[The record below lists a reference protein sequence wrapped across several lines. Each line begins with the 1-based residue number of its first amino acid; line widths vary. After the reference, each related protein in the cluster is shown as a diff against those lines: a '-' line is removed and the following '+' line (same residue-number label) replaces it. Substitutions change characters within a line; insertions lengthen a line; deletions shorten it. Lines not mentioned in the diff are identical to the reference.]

1 MIDPRGLAPKLPPL
15 KLFIDG
21 KFVPPIEGGT
31 LPVINPATQEKICDA
46 PAASAPDVDAA
57 VKAARR
63 AFTRGPWAKMNP
75 SARGKLIRKLA
86 ELLWERREEF
96 ALVESLNNGKTFK
109 DALRGDVGPGSS
121 TLAYYAEWANK
132 QTGEVLPVDGPFL
145 TYVLREPIGV
155 VGAIVPWNYPTSL
168 ASWKLGPA
176 LATGCTVVLKPSEL
190 TPLTALKLAELSQ
203 EAGFPEG
210 VINVLP
216 GYGDPAGEAIARHP
230 DLDKISFTGSIRTAR
245 RLLHASADTNLKKLS
260 LELGGKSPQ
269 IILPDADLKAAVEAC
284 FWGIFG
290 NKGEICNAG
299 SRVIVHGKV
308 YDDFLDRLTER
319 ARKMVVGDPLDP
331 RTEMGSQISV
341 AQLNTI
347 LGYIRAGKEQGAK
360 LLIGGERDVEGIK
373 AKGNFVK
380 PTIFGDVQPSMKI
393 AQEEIF
399 GPVLSCLRVE
409 DELGAIE
416 VANGTTYGL
425 AAAIWTRDVA
435 KAHALARKIQAG
447 VVWINCFNEFDDASP
462 FGGYKQSGW
471 GRDLSSHA
479 LENYTQLKAVW
490 TRLPDA

>member
-1 MIDPRGLAPKLPPL
+1 
-15 KLFIDG
+15 
-21 KFVPPIEGGT
+21 
-31 LPVINPATQEKICDA
+31 
-46 PAASAPDVDAA
+46 
-57 VKAARR
+57 
-63 AFTRGPWAKMNP
+63 
-75 SARGKLIRKLA
+75 
-86 ELLWERREEF
+86 
-96 ALVESLNNGKTFK
+96 
-109 DALRGDVGPGSS
+109 
-121 TLAYYAEWANK
+121 
-132 QTGEVLPVDGPFL
+132 
-145 TYVLREPIGV
+145 
-155 VGAIVPWNYPTSL
+155 
-168 ASWKLGPA
+168 
-176 LATGCTVVLKPSEL
+176 
-190 TPLTALKLAELSQ
+190 
-203 EAGFPEG
+203 
-210 VINVLP
+210 
-216 GYGDPAGEAIARHP
+216 
-230 DLDKISFTGSIRTAR
+230 
-245 RLLHASADTNLKKLS
+245 
-260 LELGGKSPQ
+260 
-269 IILPDADLKAAVEAC
+269 
-284 FWGIFG
+284 
-290 NKGEICNAG
+290 
-299 SRVIVHGKV
+299 
-308 YDDFLDRLTER
+308 
-319 ARKMVVGDPLDP
+319 MVVGDPLDP

-479 LENYTQLKAVW
+479 LESYTQLKAVW